1 MRNRRAH
8 RLLAVLLGGLLVA
21 QVGCIGSFR
30 LTGSLLSWNKQLSN
44 KFVNELVF
52 VGLAVMPVY
61 FFSLMGDAFIFNTIE
76 FWGGSNPISST
87 VEGGD
92 AVASRRTFEQGEL
105 KVVLERRDTEMGRQ
119 LTVRSYENDQLVERS
134 DLVAR
139 SDGTVVKVDPA
150 GNVLA
155 FAQPGPDGSLLV
167 RDALSGKTRLV
178 VDASAA
184 RSLSSR
190 RPHQRHQLRRQG
202 GRSGWV

>member
-1 MRNRRAH
+1 MRNRRTR
-8 RLLAVLLGGLLVA
+8 RLLAAMLGGLLVV
-21 QVGCIGSFR
+21 QVGCIGHFR
-30 LTGSLLSWNKQLSN
+30 LSSSLLSWNQQLSN

-52 VGLAVMPVY
+52 LGMNVIPVY

-76 FWGGSNPISST
+76 FWSGNNPISST

-92 AVASRRTFEQGEL
+92 AVASTRTFEQGEL
-105 KVVLERRDTEMGRQ
+105 KVVLERSDTEMGRQ

-139 SDGTVVKVDPA
+139 GDGTVVKVDPA

-155 FAQPGPDGSLLV
+155 VAQPGPGGSVLV

-178 VDASAA
+178 ADAAS
-184 RSLSSR
+184 SL
-190 RPHQRHQLRRQG
+190 Q
-202 GRSGWV
+202 